1 MALDRL
7 FNVARKEFSD
17 HITSR
22 RFIIILALFLVISAV
37 SIHDGI
43 ELYNN
48 RLESYN
54 EQLQH
59 MPEAEIEGPYPG
71 WMPEK
76 PSIMLV
82 FLFMMSYMATLGS
95 ILALAIGFDLVS
107 KEKESRSLKTLLS
120 HPIYRDEIIN
130 GKVLGGVGALG
141 FAMALALA
149 IAIAMLLVF
158 SVVPTLDE
166 FAAILI
172 FGVVSLGFLIAYFAV
187 AITMSTV
194 AKESGN
200 ALIYTLVIFFVV
212 SSLLPV
218 LGTMAADAFAGDPP
232 EPPNVDY
239 SRTFVTG
246 GGSVTAVRS
255 VAVNDPQAP
264 QEDTDP
270 EWKAYEEELQTYYEK
285 LRLIN
290 DVSSILSPQMN
301 YYRVAMAVTNPSLST
316 MIYSAYSPEMPEE
329 TPGLADALGQVW
341 MNIAALIVFP
351 SVFFAATY
359 VKFMRMDIR

>member
-172 FGVVSLGFLIAYFAV
+172 FGAASLGFLLAYFAI
-187 AITMSTV
+187 ALTMSTV

-200 ALIYTLVIFFVV
+200 ALIYTLVIFFAVTT
-212 SSLLPV
+212 LLPV
-218 LGTMAADAFAGDPP
+218 LGMMAADALAGDPP
-232 EPPNVDY
+232 ELPETAVPMPTPAQ
-239 SRTFVTG
+239 SSG
-246 GGSVTAVRS
+246 GGYDTAVS
-255 VAVNDPQAP
+255 VDDPR
-264 QEDTDP
+264 ETDP
-270 EWKAYEEELQTYYEK
+270 AWREYEEARKAYVEK
-285 LRLIN
+285 RRLIS
-290 DVSSILSPQMN
+290 DVSSIFSPQMN
-301 YYRVAMAVTNPSLST
+301 YMMVSMAV
-316 MIYSAYSPEMPEE
+316 MSPETSAMYTSYGAVQAEE
-329 TPGLADALGQVW
+329 PADLADALGRVW

-351 SVFFAATY
+351 AAFFAATY

>member
-1 MALDRL
+1 
-7 FNVARKEFSD
+7 
-17 HITSR
+17 
-22 RFIIILALFLVISAV
+22 
-37 SIHDGI
+37 
-43 ELYNN
+43 
-48 RLESYN
+48 
-54 EQLQH
+54 
-59 MPEAEIEGPYPG
+59 
-71 WMPEK
+71 MPEK
-76 PSIMLV
+76 PSVMYIFMS
-82 FLFMMSYMATLGS
+82 MMSYMTGLGG
-95 ILALAIGFDLVS
+95 ILAIAIGFDLVS

-141 FAMALALA
+141 FAMVLALALS
-149 IAIAMLLVF
+149 IAMLLVF

-218 LGTMAADAFAGDPP
+218 FGTIAADTLAGDPP
-232 EPPNVDY
+232 EPPEMGPMPTPRGEVVRA
-239 SRTFVTG
+239 SSG
-246 GGSVTAVRS
+246 GGYFVSSSSQSVVYGGTD
-255 VAVNDPQAP
+255 DPAWRDY
-264 QEDTDP
+264 E
-270 EWKAYEEELQTYYEK
+270 EARKAYTEK
-285 LRLIN
+285 RRFIN
-290 DVSSILSPQMN
+290 DVSNILSPQTN
-301 YYRVAMAVTNPSLST
+301 YYRVAMAVTNPRLAT
-316 MIYSAYSPEMPEE
+316 MMYTVYGPEMQE
-329 TPGLADALGQVW
+329 TPGGLADALGQVW

>member
-7 FNVARKEFSD
+7 LNVARKEFSD

-22 RFIIILALFLVISAV
+22 RFVIILALFLVISAV

-43 ELYNN
+43 ENYNN
-48 RLESYN
+48 SLESYN
-54 EQLQH
+54 EQLQR
-59 MPEAEIEGPYPG
+59 MEEFQDPYTS

-76 PSIMLV
+76 PSIMYV
-82 FLFMMSYMATLGS
+82 FMSMMSYMTALGG

-141 FAMALALA
+141 FAMVLALALS
-149 IAIAMLLVF
+149 IAMLLVF

-172 FGVVSLGFLIAYFAV
+172 FGAASLGLLLAYFAI
-187 AITMSTV
+187 ALTMSTV

-200 ALIYTLVIFFVV
+200 ALIYTLVIFAIV
-212 SSLLPV
+212 SSLLPM
-218 LGTMAADAFAGDPP
+218 LGMMAADALAGDPP
-232 EPPNVDY
+232 EAPEMGPMGRQVVGTASSGGY
-239 SRTFVTG
+239 FVSSASQSVVYG
-246 GGSVTAVRS
+246 GTE
-255 VAVNDPQAP
+255 DPAWR
-264 QEDTDP
+264 E
-270 EWKAYEEELQTYYEK
+270 YEEEMKTYIEK
-285 LRLIN
+285 RRLISDISN
-290 DVSSILSPQMN
+290 LLSPQMN
-301 YYRVAMAVTNPSLST
+301 YYTVAMAVTNPRIALMMSSYT
-316 MIYSAYSPEMPEE
+316 DAGAQEDPG
-329 TPGLADALGQVW
+329 GLAEALGRVW

>member
-1 MALDRL
+1 MAFDRVL
-7 FNVARKEFSD
+7 NVARKELPD

-22 RFIIILALFLVISAV
+22 RFITILALFLVISAV
-37 SIHDGI
+37 SIHEGI
-43 ELYNN
+43 EVYNAQ
-48 RLESYN
+48 LDTYN
-54 EQLQH
+54 EQLQQ
-59 MPEAEIEGPYPG
+59 MTTEIEGPYPG

-82 FLFMMSYMATLGS
+82 FLFMMSYMSALGS

-107 KEKESRSLKTLLS
+107 KEKESRSLKSLLS
-120 HPIYRDEIIN
+120 HPVYRDEIIN

-149 IAIAMLLVF
+149 VSLAMLLVF

-172 FGVVSLGFLIAYFAV
+172 FGAASLGFLLAYFAV

-194 AKESGN
+194 AKESGS
-200 ALIYTLVIFFVV
+200 ALIYTLVIFAVV
-212 SSLLPV
+212 STLLPI
-218 LGTMAADAFAGDPP
+218 LGTMAADVFSGDPP
-232 EPPNVDY
+232 EPPDMVAPMPTPAQ
-239 SRTFVTG
+239 SSG
-246 GGSVTAVRS
+246 GGYVTAS
-255 VAVNDPQAP
+255 DDPR
-264 QEDTDP
+264 ETDP
-270 EWKAYEEELQTYYEK
+270 AWRDYEEARKAYTEK
-285 LRLIN
+285 RRFIS

-301 YYRVAMAVTNPSLST
+301 YMVVSMAVTNPGSST
-316 MIYSAYSPEMPEE
+316 MYTAYGALQVEPGG
-329 TPGLADALGQVW
+329 GLADALGQVW

-351 SVFFAATY
+351 AVFFGATY

>member
-7 FNVARKEFSD
+7 LNVARKEFSD

-22 RFIIILALFLVISAV
+22 RFVIILALFLVISAV

-43 ELYNN
+43 ENYNN
-48 RLESYN
+48 SLESYN
-54 EQLQH
+54 EQLQR
-59 MPEAEIEGPYPG
+59 MEEFEDPYSS

-76 PSIMLV
+76 PSIMYV
-82 FLFMMSYMATLGS
+82 FISMMSYMTALGG

-141 FAMALALA
+141 FAMALSLA
-149 IAIAMLLVF
+149 IAIAMLLIF
-158 SVVPTLDE
+158 SVVPTVDE
-166 FAAILI
+166 FAAILV
-172 FGVVSLGFLIAYFAV
+172 FGAASLGLLLAYFAI
-187 AITMSTV
+187 ALTMSTV

-200 ALIYTLVIFFVV
+200 ALIYTLVIFAIV
-212 SSLLPV
+212 SSLLPM
-218 LGTMAADAFAGDPP
+218 LGMMAADALAGDPP
-232 EPPNVDY
+232 EAPEMGPMGKQVVGTASSGGY
-239 SRTFVTG
+239 FVSTASQSVVYG
-246 GGSVTAVRS
+246 GTE
-255 VAVNDPQAP
+255 DPAWR
-264 QEDTDP
+264 E
-270 EWKAYEEELQTYYEK
+270 YEEEMKTYIEK
-285 LRLIN
+285 RRFIN
-290 DVSSILSPQMN
+290 DISNLLSPQMN
-301 YYRVAMAVTNPSLST
+301 YYTVAMAVTNPRIALMISSYTDAGVQEEPGSL
-316 MIYSAYSPEMPEE
+316 AE
-329 TPGLADALGQVW
+329 ALGRVW

>member
-7 FNVARKEFSD
+7 LNVARKEFSD

-22 RFIIILALFLVISAV
+22 RFVIILALFLVISAV

-43 ELYNN
+43 ENYNN
-48 RLESYN
+48 SLESYN
-54 EQLQH
+54 EQLQR
-59 MPEAEIEGPYPG
+59 MEEFEDPYSI

-76 PSIMLV
+76 PSIMYV
-82 FLFMMSYMATLGS
+82 FMSMMSYMTALGG

-141 FAMALALA
+141 FAMGLALALA
-149 IAIAMLLVF
+149 VAMLLLF
-158 SVVPTLDE
+158 SIVPTLDE

-172 FGVVSLGFLIAYFAV
+172 FGAASLGLLLAYFAI
-187 AITMSTV
+187 ALTMSTV

-200 ALIYTLVIFFVV
+200 ALIYTLVIFAIV
-212 SSLLPV
+212 SSLLPM
-218 LGTMAADAFAGDPP
+218 LGMMAADALAGDPP
-232 EPPNVDY
+232 EAPEMGPMGRQVVGTASSGGY
-239 SRTFVTG
+239 FVSSASQSVVYG
-246 GGSVTAVRS
+246 GTE
-255 VAVNDPQAP
+255 DPAWR
-264 QEDTDP
+264 E
-270 EWKAYEEELQTYYEK
+270 YEEEMKTYIEK
-285 LRLIN
+285 RRLISDISN
-290 DVSSILSPQMN
+290 LLSPQMN
-301 YYRVAMAVTNPSLST
+301 YYTVAMAVTNPRIALMMSSYT
-316 MIYSAYSPEMPEE
+316 DAGAQEE
-329 TPGLADALGQVW
+329 PGGLAEALGRVW

-351 SVFFAATY
+351 SVFFGATY

>member
-7 FNVARKEFSD
+7 LNVARKEFSD

-22 RFIIILALFLVISAV
+22 RFVIILALFLVISAV

-43 ELYNN
+43 ENYNN
-48 RLESYN
+48 SLESYN
-54 EQLQH
+54 EQLQR
-59 MPEAEIEGPYPG
+59 MEEFQDPYTS

-76 PSIMLV
+76 PSIMYV
-82 FLFMMSYMATLGS
+82 FMSMMSYMTALGG

-141 FAMALALA
+141 FAMGLALALA
-149 IAIAMLLVF
+149 VAMLLLF
-158 SVVPTLDE
+158 SIVPTLDE

-301 YYRVAMAVTNPSLST
+301 YYRVAMAVKELWIWRMQWS
-316 MIYSAYSPEMPEE
+316 
-329 TPGLADALGQVW
+329 
-341 MNIAALIVFP
+341 
-351 SVFFAATY
+351 
-359 VKFMRMDIR
+359 MR